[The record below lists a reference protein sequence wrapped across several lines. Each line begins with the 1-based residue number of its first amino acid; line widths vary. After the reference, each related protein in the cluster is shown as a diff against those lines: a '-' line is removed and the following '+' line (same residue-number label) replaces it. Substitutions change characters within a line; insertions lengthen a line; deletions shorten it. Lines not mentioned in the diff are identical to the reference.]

1 MTPQAALSLHTG
13 LIFDA
18 VFQFGGVLTR
28 TSPAKLL
35 KSALF
40 FIFAH
45 VASPSVSSG
54 RSDHDRAAVHPVRSD
69 RHLLVGHDRLL
80 SIRPRRRCTYTQT

>member
-13 LIFDA
+13 DA

-28 TSPAKLL
+28 TL

-40 FIFAH
+40 FIFAR